1 MEGETPR
8 TLIRGVLQTSQ
19 GTRSSPRRRETPSST
34 SIRESTDTLTT
45 LQSRESREIQESLRS
60 YRSVSVSLVIIPIIL
75 NF

>member
-34 SIRESTDTLTT
+34 SIRESTLTT

>member
-19 GTRSSPRRRETPSST
+19 GTRSSLRRRETPST
-34 SIRESTDTLTT
+34 SIRESTLTT